1 MNKELQEKR
10 YGSRQVTL
18 AALCLQLNTCRRQGF
33 TDHVN
38 PKDPNPSLSNGK
50 RNSKL
55 SQYDVDHLNFG
66 IGLMKTPSTTVL
78 KNLPKF
84 DGALR
89 QLFGGIENPTDKRM
103 IGRET
108 NGTTIFNSFQDASDF
123 YDAFDT
129 KNK

>member
-18 AALCLQLNTCRRQGF
+18 AALCLQLNTCRRQ
-33 TDHVN
+33 
-38 PKDPNPSLSNGK
+38 
-50 RNSKL
+50 
-55 SQYDVDHLNFG
+55 
-66 IGLMKTPSTTVL
+66 
-78 KNLPKF
+78 
-84 DGALR
+84 
-89 QLFGGIENPTDKRM
+89 GIENPTDKRM